1 MKPSDFQKTVQCR
14 FESCLKKVVRSVVKD
29 YYKELNRRKN
39 KEISFSEL
47 PDVLVD
53 KMAVWDDYETDYT
66 IFSVCGID
74 IRVLDDE
81 LAERILKNRGKAQP
95 LIVGGYSNF
104 LFLNREGLP
113 KVAGNYEGMVRGLI
127 KKYNKYHTDKLPNI
141 TPHSFR
147 HTYCTNMANR
157 GMNPNTLQYL
167 MGHANITMTLG
178 YYAHGTFQSAKAEL
192 ERLAC

>member
-1 MKPSDFQKTVQCR
+1 MMEHDFLKQFWKRMKSVGMYALLFQNSFQKTTW
-14 FESCLKKVVRSVVKD
+14 K
-29 YYKELNRRKN
+29 
-39 KEISFSEL
+39 
-47 PDVLVD
+47 
-53 KMAVWDDYETDYT
+53 
-66 IFSVCGID
+66 
-74 IRVLDDE
+74 
-81 LAERILKNRGKAQP
+81 
-95 LIVGGYSNF
+95 YSNF

>member
-1 MKPSDFQKTVQCR
+1 MFCAGFFCTQKFFSIFFNFFRFLEANHTFHSLYGAERGRNTFQ
-14 FESCLKKVVRSVVKD
+14 
-29 YYKELNRRKN
+29 
-39 KEISFSEL
+39 
-47 PDVLVD
+47 
-53 KMAVWDDYETDYT
+53 
-66 IFSVCGID
+66 
-74 IRVLDDE
+74 
-81 LAERILKNRGKAQP
+81 RILKSRGKAQQ

-127 KKYNKYHTDKLPNI
+127 KKYNKYHKDKLPNI